1 MKKSAFT
8 LDRRHFLGGAALTSV
23 SLLAGSGKAAAAP
36 AEAEKAPE
44 KPAGCVAS
52 TCLGCNARCGVRCFV
67 KDGRLDHVTGN
78 PYNPCNMAGRPLAYD
93 TPAEESLSVPSPACG
108 KAQEAMHDCYNPIR
122 ILQPL
127 KRTGPRGSGR
137 FGPIPWEQLIREV
150 ADGGKLFAGIG
161 DTTVYPGL
169 RSVLSD
175 DPIDP
180 ADPSLGSRR
189 NGFIFIGGRDQAG
202 YQDFSNRFVKDAV
215 GSVNRISHTD
225 ICGLGFRMGNFVL
238 TDGQDVELKADVMSC
253 EYMLV
258 FGVNVYEALQ
268 PGINFYG
275 ALMAERHAAGKLKFV
290 VVDPRATNASCHAD
304 QWLPVIPGQDGALAM
319 GMLRVMLEENL
330 FDKDFLSCFNDAGA
344 KAMGLC
350 GITDSCHLVVTD
362 GKSGKDGK
370 KLTASD
376 LQAGLDEKKEGAG
389 PCVMTAPG
397 SAAIAAGADSALL
410 EAEGEVKLADGTT
423 VHCATA
429 FTLMKKAVM
438 ETSLEDYAKRCGIG
452 AGVIRGVAREF
463 ASHGHKAAVCQ
474 YHGAGNYVGG
484 TYASWAVAMLNVLT
498 GSINRK
504 GGYLRGSG
512 SAGDWKKGVFSL
524 TDFEGKRKTG
534 GVRISREKN
543 VYEKSAEYKEKK
555 AKGGTGYPARRPWF
569 PVTRGGLCVEA
580 MNGIAQGYPYACQVL
595 FTFFFN
601 PVYSIPGG
609 TSYVTAL
616 KDTEKVPL
624 HVSIDVCVNESN
636 IYADYIVPSLSWLEG
651 MYSFMSPHAPA
662 LKFTTVRVP
671 AIVPLTGKTA
681 DGRPFSMETFLIDL
695 AEYLKLPGFGKD
707 AIPGN
712 DGKMYPL
719 HCAEDFYVRAL
730 GNLAANCKLK
740 EAPASETDLVRAN
753 YPVFAYN
760 WMLPPALWRQVCTL
774 LTRGGVFRD
783 SYDSVFSGD
792 EQKKGIKKIL
802 LWSEKLA
809 CSRNSITGKRNS
821 GTLTLAPAC
830 EASGRDVTDEDRE
843 WPFTA
848 VTYKMNVHC
857 QSRTSCHTWALE
869 IFPENRAVINALDA
883 RKLGIRAGDK
893 IRITSRSCALGIVA
907 AAEPSTL
914 VRPGCVAISFHYGH
928 WQMGASSL
936 SIRDAGHAVMG
947 GPVRADRK
955 MGTGVS
961 FNRLGRLDVSM
972 GGTPL
977 VDCVGGI
984 PDFSS
989 TRVKITKA

>member
-78 PYNPCNMAGRPLAYD
+78 PYNPYNMAGRPLAYD

-258 FGVNVYEALQ
+258 FGANVYEALQ

-350 GITDSCHLVVTD
+350 GITDSCHLVVAD

-423 VHCATA
+423 VH
-429 FTLMKKAVM
+429 L
-438 ETSLEDYAKRCGIG
+438 SLIH
-452 AGVIRGVAREF
+452 I
-463 ASHGHKAAVCQ
+463 
-474 YHGAGNYVGG
+474 
-484 TYASWAVAMLNVLT
+484 
-498 GSINRK
+498 
-504 GGYLRGSG
+504 
-512 SAGDWKKGVFSL
+512 
-524 TDFEGKRKTG
+524 
-534 GVRISREKN
+534 
-543 VYEKSAEYKEKK
+543 
-555 AKGGTGYPARRPWF
+555 
-569 PVTRGGLCVEA
+569 
-580 MNGIAQGYPYACQVL
+580 
-595 FTFFFN
+595 
-601 PVYSIPGG
+601 
-609 TSYVTAL
+609 
-616 KDTEKVPL
+616 
-624 HVSIDVCVNESN
+624 
-636 IYADYIVPSLSWLEG
+636 
-651 MYSFMSPHAPA
+651 
-662 LKFTTVRVP
+662 
-671 AIVPLTGKTA
+671 
-681 DGRPFSMETFLIDL
+681 
-695 AEYLKLPGFGKD
+695 
-707 AIPGN
+707 
-712 DGKMYPL
+712 
-719 HCAEDFYVRAL
+719 
-730 GNLAANCKLK
+730 
-740 EAPASETDLVRAN
+740 
-753 YPVFAYN
+753 
-760 WMLPPALWRQVCTL
+760 
-774 LTRGGVFRD
+774 
-783 SYDSVFSGD
+783 
-792 EQKKGIKKIL
+792 
-802 LWSEKLA
+802 
-809 CSRNSITGKRNS
+809 
-821 GTLTLAPAC
+821 
-830 EASGRDVTDEDRE
+830 
-843 WPFTA
+843 
-848 VTYKMNVHC
+848 
-857 QSRTSCHTWALE
+857 
-869 IFPENRAVINALDA
+869 
-883 RKLGIRAGDK
+883 
-893 IRITSRSCALGIVA
+893 
-907 AAEPSTL
+907 
-914 VRPGCVAISFHYGH
+914 
-928 WQMGASSL
+928 
-936 SIRDAGHAVMG
+936 
-947 GPVRADRK
+947 
-955 MGTGVS
+955 
-961 FNRLGRLDVSM
+961 
-972 GGTPL
+972 
-977 VDCVGGI
+977 
-984 PDFSS
+984 
-989 TRVKITKA
+989 